1 MIRAALPTKRH
12 GGLAD
17 QTRGHG
23 LDVRQVVLLLRIPRR
38 RRLGD
43 KALKSAVDLPVY
55 AFVYAEWA
63 VDEQSQQQHD
73 GSDCGQETGDHLSPS
88 LPSRARPRPLPVP
101 AREVI

>member
-23 LDVRQVVLLLRIPRR
+23 LDVRHVVLLLRIPRR

-73 GSDCGQETGDHLSPS
+73 GCDCGQETGDHLSPFAS
-88 LPSRARPRPLPVP
+88 TSWPSAFCQC
-101 AREVI
+101 